1 MKSTLLLPLIAVF
14 ASFYSIAQ
22 ITPTFD
28 DIMIEMRDGE
38 FLEVDVYVPSG
49 PGPYECILIQT
60 PYNKDSFLALPLGLG
75 TNIDAQPYAWVIA
88 DWRGFY
94 GSNGAASNGGER
106 GQDGYD
112 LCEWIIQQTWHGDK
126 IGTWGPSALG
136 KVQYDTA
143 FEQHPNHTCAVPLVA
158 HPQFSYQD
166 YFYGGVLEESRLQQL
181 DALGYGLSPIVLAN
195 VYYSAT
201 WTFAE
206 NQSWTPQLLTIPTL
220 QIGGWYDHNIQ
231 KQLEWYTATRSSVPV
246 SVQDEQWLLVG
257 PWVHGGTG
265 IAYVGSS
272 IQGELTYPNA
282 AGVNNDMALDF
293 FAYYLLND
301 ANGWETTPA
310 ITYYEMGVDQW
321 TSTSAASLN
330 VAQSNILYLDQNN
343 TLRSSTGVGS
353 TSFTCDPNN
362 PSPTI
367 GGPTLA
373 TGLDQGPYD
382 QVSLLSRND
391 VVAFSTPTL
400 TQNAHV
406 TGQVQARIYFESNQA
421 DGDIVIRLVDEYPD
435 GRNML
440 INDGTRRMRFRNG
453 YTTSDEAFVSP
464 GTVYSMEITMPFTDY
479 TWLSGHKIKVLVSG
493 NSDNR
498 WDVNLQDGG
507 TMYQPGTGNVA
518 NITIHHSAASGSY
531 ITLPGNNDFLSVNS
545 ESEEN
550 FEMYPNPANDVLHL
564 ACSAV
569 EFKVEIRSLSGQLV
583 AEFEN
588 KHDIDIR
595 ALEQG
600 SYILEMHTDYGR
612 KSRKFIKL

>member
-14 ASFYSIAQ
+14 ASFLSIAQ
-22 ITPTFD
+22 ITPSYD
-28 DIMIEMRDGE
+28 NIMIEMRDGE
-38 FLEVDVYVPSG
+38 FLAADVYLPSG
-49 PGPYECILIQT
+49 PGPFECILIQT

-94 GSNGAASNGGER
+94 GSNGAAPNGGER

-112 LCEWIIQQTWHGDK
+112 LCDWITQQTWHGDK

-201 WTFAE
+201 WSFAE
-206 NQSWTPQLLTIPTL
+206 SQSWTPNLLTIPTL
-220 QIGGWYDHNIQ
+220 QIAGWYDHNIQ

-246 SVQDEQWLLVG
+246 AVQDEQWLLVG

-282 AGVNNDMALDF
+282 AGVPNDTALDF
-293 FAYYLLND
+293 FGYYLLND

-310 ITYYEMGVDQW
+310 ITYYEMGIDQW
-321 TSTSAASLN
+321 ASTSAASLN
-330 VAQSNILYLDQNN
+330 PTQSNILYLDQNN
-343 TLRSSTGVGS
+343 SLRSSNGVGS

-373 TGLDQGPYD
+373 VGLDQGPYD
-382 QVSLLSRND
+382 QATLLSRSD
-391 VVAFSTPTL
+391 VVAFATPTL
-400 TQNAHV
+400 TQNVHV
-406 TGQVQARIYFESNQA
+406 SGQVKAQIYFESNQA

-453 YTTSDEAFVSP
+453 YTAADEAFVSP

-479 TWLSGHKIKVLVSG
+479 TWLSGHKIKILVSG

-518 NITIHHSAASGSY
+518 DITIHHSSASGSY
-531 ITLPGNNDFLSVNS
+531 ITLPGDNDFLSIAS
-545 ESEEN
+545 EDALEFSIS
-550 FEMYPNPANDVLHL
+550 PNPASNQLQISS
-564 ACSAV
+564 SATQY
-569 EFKVEIRSLSGQLV
+569 KGQIRSLSGQLIMT
-583 AEFEN
+583 FEN
-588 KHDIDIR
+588 EQHIDLR

-600 SYILEMHTDYGR
+600 SYIIELQTENGR
-612 KSRKFIKL
+612 KTNKFIKL